1 MNLKYLFCILSLT
14 YISTGSAA
22 TTGKT
27 IPSSTGKTIPSST
40 GKTIP
45 SSTGKTIPSSTGKT
59 IPSSTIIKT
68 TNTLPSKN
76 GEFYYVTV
84 TEPYKQTIT
93 VPSSLK
99 VAASQCGRRTC
110 KVPPPFT
117 GKGSCSGWSTTKMIK
132 PYELITM
139 ISKGD
144 VLQTMCEY
152 YGIPATKTIPSV
164 EFYTTTTVTE
174 PYETVLSVPNNVEAI
189 TSACQRKTCKMLQT
203 NGVASIGPC
212 TQNFVNPP
220 AEPFKY
226 YGSIKRGDDVKQ
238 TTCYYYIKTSDID
251 TSTTTTSTKTIP
263 NITSTTSTTT
273 KTIPSSISTTTTTKT
288 IPSSTSTTTTTKTI
302 PSSTSTTTTTKTIPL
317 STSTS
322 EFYYFTVTEPYK
334 QTITVPSSL
343 KVATSQCGKRT
354 CKVPPPF
361 TGKGS
366 CSGWSTTKMVKP
378 YELIT
383 MISKG
388 DVLQTMCE
396 YYGIPATKTIPNITS
411 TTPIIST
418 TNPTKC
424 IPVTITVTETE
435 KDTITVKE
443 TVTVTIKSDPTN
455 DPIDETHCAAK
466 WAQCG
471 GVGYK
476 GPTCCQSGS
485 TCRELNQ
492 YYSQCV

>member
-22 TTGKT
+22 T
-27 IPSSTGKTIPSST
+27 TGKTIPSST